1 MKTDIL
7 FYRLFSEDPSL
18 ALRLAGLAELEGKD
32 YRYISVE
39 LKEQSHRIDGVLMPS
54 DGTLPVI
61 IVEIQYWRDKHIY
74 DRIVNET
81 AVYRLQY
88 PNTKR
93 VQMLLFIPTQTMNVS
108 AEIWQGLIES
118 GALRVIILDEESAL
132 FDESREAASLL
143 IQLTLTPNNVE
154 RDNAL
159 VQNLRT
165 KISTLPS
172 EHQRR
177 LFRNLFV
184 DLFQSKYKNFT
195 RKEIEA
201 MIVNMQHLQELKNDL
216 REGVLVREIVEEE
229 TAQVAVQVAET
240 TRTEDIR
247 QLLLYGMTAEQI
259 STALHVSLEKVE
271 GIRERLSS

>member
-1 MKTDIL
+1 
-7 FYRLFSEDPSL
+7 
-18 ALRLAGLAELEGKD
+18 
-32 YRYISVE
+32 
-39 LKEQSHRIDGVLMPS
+39 MPS
-54 DGTLPVI
+54 DDTLPVI